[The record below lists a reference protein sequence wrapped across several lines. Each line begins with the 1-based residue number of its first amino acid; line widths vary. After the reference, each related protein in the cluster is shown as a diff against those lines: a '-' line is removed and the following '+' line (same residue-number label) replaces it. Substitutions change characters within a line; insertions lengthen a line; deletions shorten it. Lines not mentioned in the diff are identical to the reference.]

1 MTTRGIRGATTTDG
15 NDANCIYEATS
26 ELLVAMQQAND
37 FNVDDLAAALFTV
50 TPDLTAAFPAR
61 AARMLGWTTVP
72 LMDSCEIPVEES
84 LAHCIRVLLLW
95 NTDKA
100 QSEIKHSYLKEA
112 SKLRPDL
119 KEVKE

>member
-1 MTTRGIRGATTTDG
+1 MTTRGIRGATTADG
-15 NDANCIYEATS
+15 NDANSIYEATK
-26 ELLVAMQQAND
+26 ELLVAMQQANS
-37 FNVDDLAAALFTV
+37 FGAQDLAAALFTV

-72 LMDSCEIPVEES
+72 LMDSCEIPVEGS

-100 QSEIKHSYLKEA
+100 QTEIKHSYLKEA
-112 SKLRPDL
+112 ATLRPDL